1 MSKHS
6 AHRPPHKTRSSF
18 GVVYPDNDIVSV
30 IADSAAAER
39 RVQEL
44 RAAGIPDDDID
55 LATGEQ
61 VLGFE
66 RHRAHSQ
73 VCSAPRQKACC
84 RGTVSL
90 VSESVRPADPADRPT
105 IPAARETPAATPRRI
120 ARRPRMLDPPIRAP
134 RVLGVDDVAL
144 RRGRGVRRLRH
155 AADRCGG
162 RSPGRT
168 RCNRCRRSLPPLGT
182 LQRGS

>member
-73 VCSAPRQKACC
+73 LLGASA
-84 RGTVSL
+84 
-90 VSESVRPADPADRPT
+90 ES
-105 IPAARETPAATPRRI
+105 
-120 ARRPRMLDPPIRAP
+120 M
-134 RVLGVDDVAL
+134 
-144 RRGRGVRRLRH
+144 
-155 AADRCGG
+155 
-162 RSPGRT
+162 
-168 RCNRCRRSLPPLGT
+168 
-182 LQRGS
+182 LQRDRVSGFRVSATC